1 MMKTDILCT
10 KIQTFLF
17 FVTKNLNT
25 EISFCFISYMVLL
38 ARFYNVLFMLC
49 CFLSFVLMTII
60 FHVFFWLLGIIA
72 IFIHVFFFFFFFFN
86 FLSSRNCCWMN
97 LHGRNDRIGFAK
109 YSSQFSVSFV
119 FFDIRDFHWMMFS
132 KAFFSLF
139 QAFFMS
145 EFDFFLSK
153 SWGKSKILIK
163 RNVLR
168 WF

>member
-72 IFIHVFFFFFFFFN
+72 IFIHVFFF
-86 FLSSRNCCWMN
+86 L
-97 LHGRNDRIGFAK
+97 L
-109 YSSQFSVSFV
+109 
-119 FFDIRDFHWMMFS
+119 
-132 KAFFSLF
+132 FFSLTFF
-139 QAFFMS
+139 QVEIAAEWIFTAGMIAS
-145 EFDFFLSK
+145 VLQNIALSSVFRSSSSIYETFIGWCFQRLSFPCFK
-153 SWGKSKILIK
+153 LSLCPNSISSYLKAEARAKFW
-163 RNVLR
+163 
-168 WF
+168 

>member
-10 KIQTFLF
+10 KIQTFLLFCDKKPQHWDF
-17 FVTKNLNT
+17 FLLYFIYGSASKILQ
-25 EISFCFISYMVLL
+25 CFIYAMLFSFF
-38 ARFYNVLFMLC
+38 RFDDHHFS
-49 CFLSFVLMTII
+49 CFFFLTTRDYCY
-60 FHVFFWLLGIIA
+60 FHPCI
-72 IFIHVFFFFFFFFN
+72 FFFFFFN